1 MSKDILAKRLIEI
14 GAIRF
19 GSFVLKSGRISNY
32 YVDIKYAS
40 TFPDVLK
47 LIGEELSKRVSGYD
61 LMAGIELGAVPLMA
75 ATSIVAG
82 VPYLIIRKK
91 EKEYGVRDRII
102 GNFEKGQRVVI
113 VEDVTTTGSSALEVT
128 DLLTSLGLI
137 VEKIVCVVDR
147 EEGAAENIAKRNLIF
162 EPILRI
168 SEIRGNG
175 VQSDS
180 S

>member
-1 MSKDILAKRLIEI
+1 MSKEILSKKLIEI

-19 GSFVLKSGRISNY
+19 GTFVLKSGRVSNY

-47 LIGEELSKRVSGYD
+47 LIGEELSKKVSGYD
-61 LMAGIELGAVPLMA
+61 IMAGIELGAVPLMA
-75 ATSIVAG
+75 AASIIAG
-82 VPYLIIRKK
+82 IPYLIIRKK
-91 EKEYGVRDRII
+91 EKEYGVRERVI

-113 VEDVTTTGSSALEVT
+113 VEDVTTTGSSALEVA
-128 DLLTSLGLI
+128 DLLTSLGLT

-147 EEGAAENIAKRNLIF
+147 EEGAAENIARRNIIF

-168 SEIRGNG
+168 SEIKRNG
-175 VQSDS
+175 VQGDS

>member
-1 MSKDILAKRLIEI
+1 MSKEILSKKLIEI

-19 GSFVLKSGRISNY
+19 GTFVLKSGRVSNY

-47 LIGEELSKRVSGYD
+47 LIGEELYKKVSGYD
-61 LMAGIELGAVPLMA
+61 IMAGIELGAVPLMA
-75 ATSIVAG
+75 AASIIAG
-82 VPYLIIRKK
+82 IPYLIIRKK
-91 EKEYGVRDRII
+91 EKEYGVRERVI

-113 VEDVTTTGSSALEVT
+113 VEDVTTTGSSALEVA
-128 DLLTSLGLI
+128 DLLTSLGLT

-147 EEGAAENIAKRNLIF
+147 EEGAAENIARRNIIF

-168 SEIRGNG
+168 SEIKRNG
-175 VQSDS
+175 VQGDS